1 MVSRGRGRRRV
12 GPEILCPTRFFRLIL
27 RAGGTC
33 PRGSGAGKSMW
44 GQGLAREA
52 VGRVQGR
59 SYGGQR
65 GWEGSGVGG
74 LEGGR
79 MLGFVLTHFT
89 LYNCHH
95 FPAKFTLI
103 DGLTRMAQTER
114 SYTSYA
120 RVRQNDN
127 SRSL

>member
-44 GQGLAREA
+44 GQGLAGEA

-79 MLGFVLTHFT
+79 TVR
-89 LYNCHH
+89 
-95 FPAKFTLI
+95 KSI
-103 DGLTRMAQTER
+103 TEL
-114 SYTSYA
+114 SVT
-120 RVRQNDN
+120 
-127 SRSL
+127 